1 MSGTLSI
8 MIQICYTIDMK
19 HWESIQQCALGSN
32 GIVTLAQAGDAG
44 VFPAEI
50 YRWCKAG
57 KLLKVGRGVYRLTSI
72 PLQGLVSDMAS
83 LLAMVGKDAYLYG
96 ESVLSLLGLCPTR
109 PYIAY
114 VAVPRRIRKTTLP
127 KGVIIIRSPA
137 SYRPIYHDGIACQR
151 PADAIRSCV
160 GALEKSR
167 LAEAVAEGERLGYFL
182 RSESAELMHEVTN
195 AKTAAQRT

>member
-1 MSGTLSI
+1 
-8 MIQICYTIDMK
+8 MK